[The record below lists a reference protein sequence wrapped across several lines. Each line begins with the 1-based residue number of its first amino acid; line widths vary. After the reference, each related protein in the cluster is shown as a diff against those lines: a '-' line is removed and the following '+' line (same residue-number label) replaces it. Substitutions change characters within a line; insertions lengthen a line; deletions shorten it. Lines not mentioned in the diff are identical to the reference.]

1 MTLIVGAN
9 LPDVDVLAYLDGPAA
24 DLSFRRGWTHGIPAL
39 VVLPFILTAAIVGL
53 DRLLRRM
60 HHAVLP
66 SGVRPRQ
73 VLLLATLSI
82 LTHPILDTLNTY
94 GVRWLMPMRGDW
106 YYGDTLFIVDPWV
119 WLVLAVGVVLSSG
132 RRSTRG
138 LRTDGGRAA
147 RMALGTALVYVA
159 VMAGAGLAA
168 RTVVRREL
176 SASGGPPI
184 ERLMVGP
191 RPLTPFVR
199 QVVAARG
206 DRYLVG
212 NFRWLGRPHVTEL
225 RDFPRPRAA
234 DPRLAAA
241 RTTTLGRRF
250 LGWARFPTV
259 QTEPSP
265 TGTQIHLV
273 DLRYADRP
281 GSGFGSVTVTV
292 PDSQFE
298 VIE

>member
-138 LRTDGGRAA
+138 FRTDGGRAA
-147 RMALGTALVYVA
+147 RMALGTALLYVA
-159 VMAGAGLAA
+159 VMAGA
-168 RTVVRREL
+168 VV
-176 SASGGPPI
+176 
-184 ERLMVGP
+184 V
-191 RPLTPFVR
+191 
-199 QVVAARG
+199 
-206 DRYLVG
+206 
-212 NFRWLGRPHVTEL
+212 
-225 RDFPRPRAA
+225 
-234 DPRLAAA
+234 
-241 RTTTLGRRF
+241 TTL
-250 LGWARFPTV
+250 P
-259 QTEPSP
+259 
-265 TGTQIHLV
+265 
-273 DLRYADRP
+273 
-281 GSGFGSVTVTV
+281 
-292 PDSQFE
+292 
-298 VIE
+298 